1 MGIIESILEIGSK
14 IFDRVIPDTNKRQE
28 AKEAL
33 EMALAGQ
40 DFQLAIEQIKINAV
54 EAQNGNIFVSGW
66 RPFVGWV
73 CGVAFGLHFLIFP
86 IVDKIITIFGG
97 TPIGIPFDM
106 DTLLYALGG
115 LLGLGGFRSYEKVKG
130 VASK

>member
-1 MGIIESILEIGSK
+1 MAIIDAILEIGSK

-28 AKEAL
+28 AKEQL

-40 DFQLAIEQIKINAV
+40 DFQLAIEQIKINAI

-66 RPFVGWV
+66 RPFIGWV
-73 CGVAFGLHFLIFP
+73 CGVAFGLHFLLFP
-86 IVDKIITIFGG
+86 ILDKLITIFGG
-97 TPIGIPFDM
+97 TPITIPFDM

-115 LLGLGGFRSYEKVKG
+115 LLGLGGFRTFEKVKG
-130 VASK
+130 VASR